1 MRGNRNSTP
10 FFIKFDG
17 SGQTVS
23 ILDRSKV
30 ESKMLG
36 MIMCE

>member
-1 MRGNRNSTP
+1 MCGNRNSTP

-23 ILDRSKV
+23 TVDIAEV
-30 ESKMLG
+30 GSKMLD
-36 MIMCE
+36 MIIYK